1 MATKE
6 ELKSKLG
13 QLLEQR
19 RAERAEA
26 LAPVQAQI
34 EQIKELIAAGDTRQA
49 YRVFEEL
56 PILDQ
61 LAISLTPGVG
71 DALAVFETG
80 EFGARAG
87 ERFEQDD
94 ILGGI
99 GNVALSGL
107 SGISLLPIVGPLG
120 DVAKTGLQSLT
131 RVAKVDPEMPAGGG
145 GSTAELIPNEYTG
158 TKSLGV
164 PGLISPNRAALA
176 EMDNKPMKLE
186 SLVAQLR
193 KKVPNKEGE
202 LRMLGLLDENNDIAP
217 VARKYF
223 AGQQKIT
230 PQALDQYLSFSQRP
244 ALNVVRPA
252 RSDYESPGYDDID
265 KTTEVQRI
273 YEVEGVNTSLARN
286 KHFSGQ
292 GYTKD
297 IAFDST
303 DGSDGIMRVGRIQSD
318 YDQMLR
324 KEADK
329 AKNSA
334 MFNTKD
340 PAARKKEMAEIN
352 PFRLPDK
359 ITELPSFSDD
369 KAGVAK
375 LRKLMEEFNANVEKR
390 NRIMNERLA
399 PLYGA
404 GVRPTTDYQRLPN
417 IRPNEVK
424 AQAKELDRK
433 NLTLR
438 GEMGHVIDD
447 MEDQLFENA
456 EYIGSDFRR
465 GYKDLVRTLAIDKLP
480 RAARLIAER
489 EINYD
494 RDALVATPR
503 DADQF
508 DIPSSVDL
516 DPQYYRFTN
525 KKLDLDLMPSFD
537 IDESIKKLDEM
548 KKSVSDIDI
557 EANRFFNL
565 NKPKLDPY
573 ATAGGKKTKSYV
585 LPVRNLMNEALHNDA
600 TDILRFQSRAPLER
614 EGGKE
619 SALLM
624 AHYDN
629 ALKEAEKVV
638 KEIVGNDTDLPYV
651 TKGAD
656 YLDVNMDAIR
666 DYLVKTGKDGK
677 ISAFKSG
684 GLVDIDSLLNN
695 L

>member
-94 ILGGI
+94 TLGGL

-107 SGISLLPIVGPLG
+107 AGLSLLPIVGP
-120 DVAKTGLQSLT
+120 VAGVAGKAARGLT
-131 RVAKVDPEMPAGGG
+131 RAAKVDPDMPAGGAG
-145 GSTAELIPNEYTG
+145 GYVIPNEYTG
-158 TKSLGV
+158 TKAAPSA
-164 PGLISPNRAALA
+164 PGLISPNRAALV

-202 LRMLGLLDENNDIAP
+202 LRMLGLLDENNDITP

-265 KTTEVQRI
+265 KNTEVQRI

-286 KHFSGQ
+286 KHFSDQ

-318 YDQMLR
+318 YDQML
-324 KEADK
+324 KKQAEK
-329 AKNSA
+329 AKNSILY
-334 MFNTKD
+334 KD
-340 PAARKKEMAEIN
+340 ADAVTRQKEINAIN

-359 ITELPSFSDD
+359 ITELPSFSSD
-369 KAGVAK
+369 KEGVAK

-399 PLYGA
+399 PLYGS
-404 GVRPTTDYQRLPN
+404 GMRPTTDYQRLPN

-438 GEMGHVIDD
+438 GQMGELIDD
-447 MEDQLFENA
+447 MEEGLFENS
-456 EYIGSDFRR
+456 EYIGSDIRR

-494 RDALVATPR
+494 RDSLVATPR

-525 KKLDLDLMPSFD
+525 SKLDLDLMPSFD

-548 KKSVSDIDI
+548 KQSVSDIDI

-585 LPVRNLMNEALHNDA
+585 FPVRNLMNEALHNDA

-614 EGGKE
+614 EGGRA
-619 SALLM
+619 SPVLM

-638 KEIVGNDTDLPYV
+638 KEIVGSDTDLPYV
-651 TKGAD
+651 TKGEE

-684 GLVDIDSLLNN
+684 GSVDIDSLLNN